1 MDWGEKSC
9 GEEEHVGGE
18 GEKET
23 LKADLYCCTVLP
35 SGGSVE

>member
-9 GEEEHVGGE
+9 GEERHVGGE
-18 GEKET
+18 GQET
-23 LKADLYCCTVLP
+23 LKADLYRCTVLP